1 MPLFEEQEMAED
13 MYRRL
18 SNLSSDC
25 HWVARYLAGAY
36 PEKRLCPRGREE
48 MLRVHEYS
56 KLVVDALAAYYEI
69 LCTVVKAI
77 RCDPASLDLLCAN
90 LITRYDALQRSLDH
104 TITFGA
110 QLLDTLAD
118 FKQYVVGKFSYPPI
132 AHFLVMNILGPSWTP
147 REKAFSIVPPK
158 VQEMSEEI
166 EACVALAARLKLS
179 VSSLR
184 EHFSIAK
191 LREARRLD
199 EEARHKLAMLV
210 DDAAYALCSCTSS
223 ARTAA
228 RRIKNFASPSVY
240 MPLYPEQEMA
250 GEMCSNIN
258 RIDFACHWV
267 DHFLAGAY
275 PDNKPCSRG
284 QEEMRRL
291 HEYADLIVD
300 ALAAFHDILS
310 TVVDAILCEPDSFDA
325 SSTNLITQYDALQ
338 GNLERIITSGGGLLD
353 SLPDFKQ
360 YVLDNFCYS
369 SAIRSLVARILGPTW
384 TPREKAFFYV
394 PPKIQEIW
402 DEVESI
408 VALAARLKESV
419 AGLRER
425 FSMAKL
431 TEAREL
437 DAEARHALGMLVD
450 DAAFAVYSYSTSARE
465 IAARIGEYVP
475 PSDTV

>member
-1 MPLFEEQEMAED
+1 MLRGVKRGMPLFEEQEMAEE

-18 SNLSSDC
+18 SNLSSEC

-36 PEKRLCPRGREE
+36 PENRLCPRGREE

-56 KLVVDALAAYYEI
+56 KLAADALEAYYEI

-77 RCDPASLDLLCAN
+77 RCDPASFDSLCAN
-90 LITRYDALQRSLDH
+90 LITRYDALQRSLDR
-104 TITFGA
+104 TITSGA

-118 FKQYVVGKFSYPPI
+118 FKQYVVGKFSYPPFT
-132 AHFLVMNILGPSWTP
+132 HFVVMNILGPSWTP
-147 REKAFSIVPPK
+147 REKAFSIVPPGI
-158 VQEMSEEI
+158 QEMSQEV
-166 EACVALAARLKLS
+166 EAGVALAARLRVS
-179 VSSLR
+179 VSGLR
-184 EHFSIAK
+184 EHFSITK
-191 LREARRLD
+191 LREARITS
-199 EEARHKLAMLV
+199 MLTT
-210 DDAAYALCSCTSS
+210 LQ
-223 ARTAA
+223 
-228 RRIKNFASPSVY
+228 

-250 GEMCSNIN
+250 RGMCGEIN
-258 RIDFACHWV
+258 CIDFACHWV
-267 DHFLAGAY
+267 DHFLAGAS
-275 PDNKPCSRG
+275 PDNNLCSRG

-291 HEYADLIVD
+291 HAYANLIVD

-325 SSTNLITQYDALQ
+325 SSTNLITQYNALQ
-338 GNLERIITSGGGLLD
+338 SNLERIITSGGRLLD
-353 SLPDFKQ
+353 SLPEFKQ

-369 SAIRSLVARILGPTW
+369 SAIRSLVVRILGPTW

-419 AGLRER
+419 AGLREH

-431 TEAREL
+431 KEAREL
-437 DAEARHALGMLVD
+437 DAESRHALGMLVD

-465 IAARIGEYVP
+465 IAARI
-475 PSDTV
+475 